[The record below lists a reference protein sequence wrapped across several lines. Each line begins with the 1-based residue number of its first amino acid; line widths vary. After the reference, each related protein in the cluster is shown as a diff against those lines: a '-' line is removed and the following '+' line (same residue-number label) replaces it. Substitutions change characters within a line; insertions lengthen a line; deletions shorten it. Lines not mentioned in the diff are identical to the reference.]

1 MSFNKK
7 LGSYPGILIT
17 ISLTVALF
25 LIGFCG
31 WIAISS
37 KELIKYVKQNIEV
50 QVYLDRELEKS
61 ELDAILKKIESLGFA
76 EIKNGKPQI
85 TLTSKEQ
92 AADIFYKDTKEDF
105 KDVLGD
111 NPFRDAFSVRLKVE
125 NITEEKITL
134 IKTEIEKIQGVFEVE
149 YAKDFLKGII
159 SNVNKVYKVLALIV
173 VIFFVATLLL
183 INNTIKLALYSQR
196 FIIRTM
202 KLVGATDFFIQKPF
216 LFKGFV
222 QGFIASVISI
232 ILIFLTKYV
241 STSQID
247 GLNLIQNNTG
257 ILLLFVILLILGPT
271 IGVLSTFQSIVR
283 YHKMD
288 LDKLY

>member
-1 MSFNKK
+1 
-7 LGSYPGILIT
+7 
-17 ISLTVALF
+17 
-25 LIGFCG
+25 
-31 WIAISS
+31 
-37 KELIKYVKQNIEV
+37 
-50 QVYLDRELEKS
+50 
-61 ELDAILKKIESLGFA
+61 
-76 EIKNGKPQI
+76 
-85 TLTSKEQ
+85 
-92 AADIFYKDTKEDF
+92 
-105 KDVLGD
+105 
-111 NPFRDAFSVRLKVE
+111 
-125 NITEEKITL
+125 
-134 IKTEIEKIQGVFEVE
+134 
-149 YAKDFLKGII
+149 
-159 SNVNKVYKVLALIV
+159 
-173 VIFFVATLLL
+173 
-183 INNTIKLALYSQR
+183 
-196 FIIRTM
+196 M

>member
-1 MSFNKK
+1 MSFNKR

-50 QVYLDRELEKS
+50 QVYLERELESADIEK
-61 ELDAILKKIESLGFA
+61 IKRKIELMNIA
-76 EIKNGKPQI
+76 ENINGQSQIKMI
-85 TLTSKEQ
+85 TKED
-92 AADIFYKDTKEDF
+92 AAKIFYKDTKEDF

-111 NPFRDAFSVRLKVE
+111 NPFRDSYSIRLKEE
-125 NITEEKITL
+125 NITEEKL
-134 IKTEIEKIQGVFEVE
+134 IYLKTEIGKIQGVFEVE

-159 SNVNKVYKVLALIV
+159 TNVNKVYKILALIV
-173 VIFFVATLLL
+173 LIFFVATLLL

-202 KLVGATDFFIQKPF
+202 QLVGATDFFIQKPF
-216 LFKGFV
+216 LVKGFF
-222 QGFIASVISI
+222 QGLIASLLSI
-232 ILIFLTKYV
+232 GLIFLTKYV
-241 STSQID
+241 STSQIE
-247 GLNLIQNNTG
+247 GLNLIQNNSAL
-257 ILLLFVILLILGPT
+257 IALFIVLLILGPT

>member
-105 KDVLGD
+105 KDILGD

-134 IKTEIEKIQGVFEVE
+134 IKTEIEKIKGVFEVE

-159 SNVNKVYKVLALIV
+159 SNVNKIYKVLALIV